1 MATGDQGLF
10 VRRDQFVMM
19 DGFAEIPLM
28 EDIELCRRLRR
39 VSSPLCL
46 GISVTTS
53 SRRWEQRGILRTIG
67 LMWNLRLRYFL
78 GADPGRLVKRYY

>member
-1 MATGDQGLF
+1 MG
-10 VRRDQFVMM
+10 
-19 DGFAEIPLM
+19 GFADIPLM

-46 GISVTTS
+46 DMSVTTS
-53 SRRWEQRGILRTIG
+53 SRRWEQRGIFRTIG

-78 GADPGRLVKRYY
+78 GTDPAELVKRYY